1 MRIIAGSLRGRE
13 IRLPKNSRIRPAT
26 GFVREKLMSLY
37 TPERLARG
45 AFLDICAGSGLV
57 GFEALSRG
65 APHVCFVEV
74 DPQTTQALKDN
85 AAHFG
90 VAGQVTVLRCDAR
103 RCAARVAKV
112 AAEHSAICCAMLDAP
127 YIPGMAQDLLTRLAA
142 AIADGELQGVFRE
155 DALLIARTPDK
166 LNPELPGLRF
176 IEAREAGGRDKLW
189 LFVPATGE
197 LSS

>member
-13 IRLPKNSRIRPAT
+13 IRLSKNSRIRPAT

-37 TPERLARG
+37 TPDRLASG

-65 APHVCFVEV
+65 AQHVYFVEV
-74 DPQTTQALKDN
+74 DAQTAQALREN

-90 VAGQVTVLRCDAR
+90 VAEQVTVLRLDAR
-103 RCAARVAKV
+103 RSAAAIAK
-112 AAEHSAICCAMLDAP
+112 AAAQHGAISCVMLDAP
-127 YIPGMAQDLLTRLAA
+127 YIPRMAQDLLERFAGALGDSEFASAFST
-142 AIADGELQGVFRE
+142 

-166 LNPELPGLRF
+166 LNPELPQLAF
-176 IEAREAGGRDKLW
+176 IEARDAGGRDKLW
-189 LFVPATGE
+189 LWRISRR
-197 LSS
+197 LNS

>member
-37 TPERLARG
+37 TPERLGSG

-65 APHVCFVEV
+65 AQHVYFVEV
-74 DPQTTQALKDN
+74 DAQTTQALREN
-85 AAHFG
+85 AEHFG
-90 VAGQVTVLRCDAR
+90 VAEQVTVLRADAR
-103 RCAARVAKV
+103 RSPSRVAK
-112 AAEHSAICCAMLDAP
+112 AAAVQGRVSCAFLDAP
-127 YIPGMAQDLLTRLAA
+127 YIPGMAQDLLERISFALG
-142 AIADGELQGVFRE
+142 GEFRSAFVA
-155 DALLIARTPDK
+155 DALLIARTPDAVK
-166 LNPELPGLRF
+166 PELANLALVENRG
-176 IEAREAGGRDKLW
+176 AGGRDKLW
-189 LFVPATGE
+189 LWRLPA